1 MNKTTSLFN
10 KEPLEKKGKAGKGS
24 GKRSMLTQERF

>member
-10 KEPLEKKGKAGKGS
+10 KEPLEKKGQAGKGS
-24 GKRSMLTQERF
+24 RKGSVLTQEGF